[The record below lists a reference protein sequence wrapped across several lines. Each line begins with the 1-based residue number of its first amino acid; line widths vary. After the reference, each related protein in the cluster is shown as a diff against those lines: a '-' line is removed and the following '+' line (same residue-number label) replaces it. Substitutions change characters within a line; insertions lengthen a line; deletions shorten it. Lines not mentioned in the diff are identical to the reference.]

1 MSFVP
6 KHLRDL
12 REVLAEALQQTQEAI
27 RNTRELLRRTEPL
40 VPRREGAA
48 DAPAPSVQDAA

>member
-6 KHLRDL
+6 KHLRDI

-27 RNTRELLRRTEPL
+27 RNTRELLHRTEPL
-40 VPRREGAA
+40 VPRREDAAAEPATSVA
-48 DAPAPSVQDAA
+48 DAA